1 MKETATVSRSRPEDL
16 THPAPP
22 RPEEDGEQS
31 GPLRPGAWADD
42 PAVPRNGAAGP
53 GARRG
58 FLTLLGVDLW
68 ERFSFFGMAAIL
80 VLYLTAAPADGG
92 LGMSQQTATALFATY
107 MSLNFM
113 AGLPGGWLADRV
125 LGARR
130 AVLAGGALIACG
142 HAVLAIAAVPALYA
156 GLALVVVGTGL
167 VKPSLAAM
175 VSAVSGTAK
184 REEAFSR
191 FYMCI
196 QVSALLAPLVTGLLA
211 EKVTWHLGFAAAAF
225 GMAAG
230 LAQFRLGLR
239 VLDGVGSAP
248 TCPLTRAEARTA
260 ARRAAVVVLV
270 GAAAAT
276 AVVLGLL
283 PLLAVLA
290 LLGLATVFLPF
301 LHLRALGRRSAV
313 DRRRLTAFAAVMAA
327 SAAFWMIF
335 AQSGS
340 VLSLFAAHHTDRDV
354 LGFTVPASW
363 LQSVHPLFILLLAPF
378 AGRLRART
386 TTKFAGALAAAGL
399 SFIVMTAAALLARTG
414 DVSVAWL
421 IAVYLLYSL
430 GEVVLAPAGLA
441 LAAATAPPGYLN
453 RFLALNG
460 MFAAVGVVLG
470 GQFFRLTAVLPLPFY
485 FLALAGIALAAG
497 AAVAAAARRLRLH
510 LPA

>member
-1 MKETATVSRSRPEDL
+1 MNTPSRTGGGLYVPPVPHD
-16 THPAPP
+16 APSP
-22 RPEEDGEQS
+22 
-31 GPLRPGAWADD
+31 PGT
-42 PAVPRNGAAGP
+42 
-53 GARRG
+53 RRG
-58 FLTLLGVDLW
+58 FVTLLGVDLW

-130 AVLAGGALIACG
+130 AVMAGGALIACG
-142 HAVLAIAAVPALYA
+142 HAVLAVTAAPALYA

-175 VSAVSGTAK
+175 VSAVSGSAK
-184 REEAFSR
+184 REDAFSR
-191 FYMCI
+191 FYTCI
-196 QVSALLAPLVTGLLA
+196 QVAALLAPVVTGFLA

-230 LAQFRLGLR
+230 LVQFRIGLR
-239 VLDGVGSAP
+239 VLDGIGSAP
-248 TCPLTRAEARTA
+248 TRPLTRAEARTA
-260 ARRAAVVVLV
+260 ARRAAAVVLV
-270 GAAAAT
+270 GAVATT
-276 AVVLGLL
+276 AVVLGIL

-290 LLGLATVFLPF
+290 LLGLATVCLPF
-301 LHLRALGRRSAV
+301 LYLRALGRRSAV
-313 DRRRLTAFAAVMAA
+313 ERHRLSAFTAVMAA

-378 AGRLRART
+378 VRRLRT
-386 TTKFAGALAAAGL
+386 TTITKFAGALTAAGL
-399 SFIVMTAAALLARTG
+399 SFCVMAVAAWLARAG

-421 IAVYLLYSL
+421 IVVYLLYSL
-430 GEVVLAPAGLA
+430 GEIVLAPVGLA
-441 LAAATAPPGYLN
+441 LAAAVAPTGYIN

-470 GQFFRLTAVLPLPFY
+470 GQFYRLTAVLPLPAY
-485 FLALAGIALAAG
+485 FLLLAVIALATG
-497 AAVAAAARRLRLH
+497 AAVAAATRRLSPH
-510 LPA
+510 LPV

>member
-1 MKETATVSRSRPEDL
+1 MPQHTGDAVTSSSRTGNGLYVP
-16 THPAPP
+16 PAPAGTP
-22 RPEEDGEQS
+22 S
-31 GPLRPGAWADD
+31 G
-42 PAVPRNGAAGP
+42 AGT
-53 GARRG
+53 RRG

-92 LGMSQQTATALFATY
+92 LGMPQRTATALFATY
-107 MSLNFM
+107 MSLNFL

-142 HAVLAIAAVPALYA
+142 HAVLALATAPALYT
-156 GLALVVVGTGL
+156 GLALVVAGTGL

-196 QVSALLAPLVTGLLA
+196 QVSALLAPVVTGFLA

-230 LAQFRLGLR
+230 LAQFRIGLR
-239 VLDGVGSAP
+239 VLDGTGSAP
-248 TCPLTRAEARTA
+248 TRPLTRAEARTA
-260 ARRAAVVVLV
+260 ARRAVAVLAA
-270 GAAAAT
+270 GAAATT
-276 AVVLGLL
+276 AVVLGAL
-283 PLLAVLA
+283 PLLALLA
-290 LLGLATVFLPF
+290 LLGLATVCLPF
-301 LHLRALGRRSAV
+301 VYLRSLGRRSTV
-313 DRRRLTAFAAVMAA
+313 DRARLRAFTTVMAA

-340 VLSLFAAHHTDRDV
+340 VLSLFAAHHTDRDI

-363 LQSVHPLFILLLAPF
+363 LQSVHPLFILLLAPL
-378 AGRLRART
+378 AGRLRT
-386 TTKFAGALAAAGL
+386 TTTAKFAGALAAAGL
-399 SFIVMTAAALLARTG
+399 SFLVMAAAALLARTG

-430 GEVVLAPAGLA
+430 GEVVLAPVGLA
-441 LAAATAPPGYLN
+441 LAAAVAPPGYLN

-470 GQFFRLTAVLPLPFY
+470 GQLYRLTAVLPLPAY
-485 FLALAGIALAAG
+485 FLLMGSIALATG
-497 AAVAAAARRLRLH
+497 AFVAARSSHLRPH
-510 LPA
+510 LPG

>member
-1 MKETATVSRSRPEDL
+1 MDSPSRTRDHSGARVHREDAADSPSRP
-16 THPAPP
+16 
-22 RPEEDGEQS
+22 
-31 GPLRPGAWADD
+31 
-42 PAVPRNGAAGP
+42 AAGAYAP
-53 GARRG
+53 GAREGGLTGPRARG

-107 MSLNFM
+107 MSLNFL

-142 HAVLAIAAVPALYA
+142 HAVLALATAPALYT
-156 GLALVVVGTGL
+156 GLALVVAGTGL

-196 QVSALLAPLVTGLLA
+196 QVSALLAPLVTGFLA

-230 LAQFRLGLR
+230 LAQFRIGLR
-239 VLDGVGSAP
+239 VLDGTGSAP
-248 TCPLTRAEARTA
+248 TRPLTRTQARTA
-260 ARRAAVVVLV
+260 ARRTAALLAA

-276 AVVLGLL
+276 AVALGAL
-283 PLLAVLA
+283 PLLALLA
-290 LLGLATVFLPF
+290 LLGLATVCLPF
-301 LHLRALGRRSAV
+301 VYLRSLGRRSTVERA
-313 DRRRLTAFAAVMAA
+313 RLTAFTTVMAA

-340 VLSLFAAHHTDRDV
+340 VLSLFAAHHTDRDI
-354 LGFTVPASW
+354 LGFTIPASW
-363 LQSVHPLFILLLAPF
+363 LQSVHPLFILLLAPL
-378 AGRLRART
+378 AGRLRT
-386 TTKFAGALAAAGL
+386 TTTAKFAGALAAAGL
-399 SFIVMTAAALLARTG
+399 SFLVMAAAALLARTG

-441 LAAATAPPGYLN
+441 LAAAVAPPGYLN

-470 GQFFRLTAVLPLPFY
+470 GQLYRLTAVLPLPAY
-485 FLALAGIALAAG
+485 FLLMGSIALATG
-497 AAVAAAARRLRLH
+497 AFVATRSSHLRPH
-510 LPA
+510 LPH

>member
-1 MKETATVSRSRPEDL
+1 MNSPSRTRGHSDARGRHGDAGDEQSRPD
-16 THPAPP
+16 
-22 RPEEDGEQS
+22 
-31 GPLRPGAWADD
+31 
-42 PAVPRNGAAGP
+42 GAALP

-107 MSLNFM
+107 MSLNFL

-142 HAVLAIAAVPALYA
+142 HAVLALAAAPALYT
-156 GLALVVVGTGL
+156 GLALVVAGTGL

-175 VSAVSGTAK
+175 VSAVSGTAR

-196 QVSALLAPLVTGLLA
+196 QVSALLAPVLTGFLA

-230 LAQFRLGLR
+230 LAQFRIGLR
-239 VLDGVGSAP
+239 VLDGTGSAP
-248 TCPLTRAEARTA
+248 TRPLTRAQARTA
-260 ARRAAVVVLV
+260 ARR
-270 GAAAAT
+270 T
-276 AVVLGLL
+276 AVVLAVGAVATTAVALGAL
-283 PLLAVLA
+283 PLLALLA
-290 LLGLATVFLPF
+290 LLGVATVCLPF
-301 LHLRALGRRSAV
+301 VYLRSLGRRSTVERA
-313 DRRRLTAFAAVMAA
+313 RLTAFTTVMAA

-340 VLSLFAAHHTDRDV
+340 VLSLFAAHHTDRDI

-363 LQSVHPLFILLLAPF
+363 LQSVHPLFILLLAPL
-378 AGRLRART
+378 AGRLRT
-386 TTKFAGALAAAGL
+386 TTTAKFAGALAAAGL
-399 SFIVMTAAALLARTG
+399 SFFVMAAAALLARTG
-414 DVSVAWL
+414 DVSVTWL

-441 LAAATAPPGYLN
+441 LAAAVAPPGYLN

-470 GQFFRLTAVLPLPFY
+470 GQLYRLTAILPLPAY
-485 FLALAGIALAAG
+485 FLLMGGTALATG
-497 AAVAAAARRLRLH
+497 AFVAARSSHLQPH
-510 LPA
+510 LPG

>member
-1 MKETATVSRSRPEDL
+1 MP
-16 THPAPP
+16 PAPSDTAP
-22 RPEEDGEQS
+22 PS
-31 GPLRPGAWADD
+31 GG
-42 PAVPRNGAAGP
+42 
-53 GARRG
+53 RRG
-58 FLTLLGVDLW
+58 LLTLLGVDLW

-107 MSLNFM
+107 MSLNFL
-113 AGLPGGWLADRV
+113 AGLPGAWLADRV

-130 AVLAGGALIACG
+130 AVLAGGCLIACG
-142 HAVLAIAAVPALYA
+142 HAVLAITAAPALYT

-175 VSAVSGTAK
+175 VAASSGTAK
-184 REEAFSR
+184 REQAFSR

-196 QVSALLAPLVTGLLA
+196 QVSALLAPVVTGALA

-230 LAQFRLGLR
+230 LAQFRIGLR
-239 VLDGVGSAP
+239 VLDGIGSAP
-248 TCPLTRAEARTA
+248 SRPLTPAEARTA
-260 ARRAAVVVLV
+260 ARRVGAVVVL
-270 GAAAAT
+270 GAVAVT
-276 AVVLGLL
+276 VVVLGVV

-290 LLGLATVFLPF
+290 LLGVATVCLPF
-301 LHLRALGRRSAV
+301 LYLRALGRHSAV
-313 DRRRLTAFAAVMAA
+313 EHRRLTAFTGLMAA

-378 AGRLRART
+378 VGRLRAAT
-386 TTKFAGALAAAGL
+386 TTKFAGALAAAGA
-399 SFIVMTAAALLARTG
+399 SVCVMALAALLATTG
-414 DVSVAWL
+414 DVSMAWL
-421 IAVYLLYSL
+421 VAVYLLLSL
-430 GEVVLAPAGLA
+430 GEIVLAPVGLA
-441 LAAATAPPGYLN
+441 LAAAVAPPGYTN

-470 GQFFRLTAVLPLPFY
+470 GQFYRLTAVVPQPAY
-485 FLALAGIALAAG
+485 FLMLGGVALAAC
-497 AAVAAAARRLRLH
+497 AAVAGTAKRLSPH
-510 LPA
+510 LPD

>member
-1 MKETATVSRSRPEDL
+1 MPQHPTDAATGASRTGNGLYVP
-16 THPAPP
+16 PAPP
-22 RPEEDGEQS
+22 HTP
-31 GPLRPGAWADD
+31 
-42 PAVPRNGAAGP
+42 AGP

-107 MSLNFM
+107 MSLNFL

-130 AVLAGGALIACG
+130 AVLVGGALITCG
-142 HAVLAIAAVPALYA
+142 HAVLALAAAPALCT
-156 GLALVVVGTGL
+156 GLALIVIGTGL

-175 VSAVSGTAK
+175 VSAVSGTDK
-184 REEAFSR
+184 REEAFTR

-196 QVSALLAPLVTGLLA
+196 QVSALLAPLVTGFLA

-225 GMAAG
+225 GMATG
-230 LAQFRLGLR
+230 LAQFRIGLR
-239 VLDGVGSAP
+239 ALDTTGSAP
-248 TCPLTRAEARTA
+248 TRPLTRTQARTA
-260 ARRAAVVVLV
+260 ARRAAAVLAA
-270 GAAAAT
+270 GAAAT
-276 AVVLGLL
+276 SAVVLGVL
-283 PLLAVLA
+283 PLLALLA
-290 LLGLATVFLPF
+290 VLGLATVCLPF
-301 LHLRALGRRSAV
+301 WYLRSLGRRSTV
-313 DRRRLTAFAAVMAA
+313 DRARLTAFATLMAA

-340 VLSLFAAHHTDRDV
+340 VLSLFAAHHTDRAI

-363 LQSVHPLFILLLAPF
+363 LQCVHPLFILLLAPL
-378 AGRLRART
+378 AGRLRT
-386 TTKFAGALAAAGL
+386 TGTTAKFAGALAAAGL
-399 SFIVMTAAALLARTG
+399 SFLVMAAAALLARTG
-414 DVSVAWL
+414 EVSVAWL
-421 IAVYLLYSL
+421 IAVYLVYSL

-441 LAAATAPPGYLN
+441 LAAAVAPPGYLN

-470 GQFFRLTAVLPLPFY
+470 GQLYRLTAVVPLPAY
-485 FLALAGIALAAG
+485 FLLMGCIALATG
-497 AAVAAAARRLRLH
+497 AFVAARSSRLRPH
-510 LPA
+510 LPGC

>member
-1 MKETATVSRSRPEDL
+1 MSGSRPHHL
-16 THPAPP
+16 THPTPP
-22 RPEEDGEQS
+22 HPESEGGSS
-31 GPLRPGAWADD
+31 GPPQGAGLAHGLG
-42 PAVPRNGAAGP
+42 VPRDPGP
-53 GARRG
+53 APGERRG

-142 HAVLAIAAVPALYA
+142 HAVLAIAAAPALYT
-156 GLALVVVGTGL
+156 GLALVVAGTGL

-175 VSAVSGTAK
+175 VSAVSGTAG
-184 REEAFSR
+184 REEAYSR

-196 QVSALLAPLVTGLLA
+196 QVSALLAPLVTGWLA

-225 GMAAG
+225 GMVAG

-248 TCPLTRAEARTA
+248 TSPLTRAEKRTA
-260 ARRAAVVVLV
+260 ARRAILVALV
-270 GAAAAT
+270 GTVAAT

-290 LLGLATVFLPF
+290 LLGLATVCLPF
-301 LHLRALGRRSAV
+301 LYLRALGRRSAV
-313 DRRRLTAFAAVMAA
+313 GRGRLTAFAAMMGA

-340 VLSLFAAHHTDRDV
+340 VLSLFAAHHTDRDI

-386 TTKFAGALAAAGL
+386 TTKFAGALTAAGL
-399 SFIVMTAAALLARTG
+399 SFVVMAAAALLAGTG

-470 GQFFRLTAVLPLPFY
+470 GQFFRLTAVLPLPCY

-497 AAVAAAARRLRLH
+497 AAVATAAHRLRPH